1 MCNFIFKRTLRVSM
15 GQGSHP
21 PPQPLLAKLGHLP
34 VLIPVAGNPRS
45 TPFNRYFYHPYHV
58 YYTSYILKTCI
69 LTYCV
74 LSNVHFSPSVNFFFI
89 NCKQKNITHS
99 GCRIAYLGK
108 FRESIC
114 TWPKIQ
120 GSIVHLFW
128 VKYTF
133 AKVQGV
139 RIHVFKM

>member
-1 MCNFIFKRTLRVSM
+1 MCNFIFKGTLRVSM

-34 VLIPVAGNPRS
+34 SSFPLRIIPAG
-45 TPFNRYFYHPYHV
+45 THFNRYFYHPYHV
-58 YYTSYILKTCI
+58 YFTPYILKTCI
-69 LTYCV
+69 LIPCV
-74 LSNVHFSPSVNFFFI
+74 LSNVHFSSLLIFSSII
-89 NCKQKNITHS
+89 NKNITHS

-108 FRESIC
+108 FNESIC

-120 GSIVHLFW
+120 ESIVHLFW